1 MSSAIAGP
9 VSFGLIPGD
18 HWFQPDWI
26 DEEKAAAGRAQMAAD
41 GVVYG
46 GACILRVLV
55 TVHAI
60 IHPSIHHPGLYQYAD
75 TPA

>member
-9 VSFGLIPGD
+9 VSFGLIPRD

-46 GACILRVLV
+46 CWEDETRDRRWAKVRDWWYG
-55 TVHAI
+55 
-60 IHPSIHHPGLYQYAD
+60 
-75 TPA
+75 